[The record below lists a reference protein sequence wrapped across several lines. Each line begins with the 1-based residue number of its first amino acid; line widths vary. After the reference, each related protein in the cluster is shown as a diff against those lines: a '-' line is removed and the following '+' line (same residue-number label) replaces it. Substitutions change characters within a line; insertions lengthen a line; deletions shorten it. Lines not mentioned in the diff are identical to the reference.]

1 MMNRIFVVIMVG
13 FIALSFACTAP
24 PVTETE
30 GASDTLRAIEEEV
43 WQYTIDKSIPIRLK
57 LGLPI
62 EKLPEVTME
71 EAQRDADF
79 ADSMLEKLG
88 SITAEDLT
96 HEEWITLELLRWQAK
111 GTKEF
116 LKYYWLGFP
125 VTPYTSP
132 LGGVQQVFSKYQ
144 FKSKEDLDHYIVLA
158 EKVPQM
164 MSEIRAKLEGQAEK
178 GIRLPV
184 EEIGLVVPF
193 LGAFKG
199 DPPASLFYP
208 APERL
213 SELDESLVGAFQ
225 TRLEGVIKEQ
235 INPSVHQVVDLL
247 SGEYKDKAPKAVGL
261 QQYPQGEDF
270 YRFLVKFYTTMDVSP
285 EEVHQIGLDN
295 IEKVSAKMKAIRD
308 ELGFEGTQ
316 REFLEKLRKDPRF
329 YAKTPDEVG
338 ERLMS
343 FVAKMEDKIPANFSR
358 LPKASYGV
366 RRLDPSLEASLTFG
380 YYQWPTVADPE
391 GNYLY
396 NGSKLDERPLINAQG
411 LVYHELV
418 PGHHFHIALQFE
430 NEDLSEWRRQ
440 SLHGAFTEGWAE
452 YAANLGIELGL
463 YDDPYYKYGRYL
475 MEMMLSVRLVVDTG
489 MNFYGWER
497 TKAAELM
504 RANILESDTQIY
516 TETLRYSVDMPG
528 QALGYRM
535 GFLKI
540 SELREKAEKALG
552 DKFDIR
558 RFHAAVLE
566 SGSMPMTVLEKHIDW
581 YIYQEKQ
588 LD

>member
-1 MMNRIFVVIMVG
+1 MMKKSPAVI
-13 FIALSFACTAP
+13 IAVLVTMSFACAAP
-24 PVTETE
+24 ETTDTEE
-30 GASDTLRAIEEEV
+30 AADVLRAVEEEV
-43 WQYTIDKSIPIRLK
+43 WQDTVDQSIPIRLK

-62 EKLPEVTME
+62 ERLPEVTIE
-71 EAQRDADF
+71 RSQKDADF
-79 ADSMLEKLG
+79 AETILKKLA
-88 SITAEDLT
+88 SISGEDLT
-96 HEEWITLELLRWQAK
+96 HEEWLTLELLRWQAE
-111 GTKEF
+111 GTKDF
-116 LKYYWLGFP
+116 FRFYWLGFP
-125 VTPYTSP
+125 VTPYSTP
-132 LGGVQQVFSKYQ
+132 LGVVQQVFTKYP
-144 FKSKEDLDHYIVLA
+144 FETGEDLNHYIVLA
-158 EKVPQM
+158 EQVPGM
-164 MSEIRAKLEGQAEK
+164 MSEILAKLEGQGER
-178 GIRLPV
+178 GILLPV

-208 APERL
+208 SPDRL
-213 SELDESLVGAFQ
+213 SNLDESLVGDFQ
-225 TRLEGVIKEQ
+225 TRLGSVIRER
-235 INPSVHQVVDLL
+235 INPSVQQIVDLL
-247 SGEYKDKAPKAVGL
+247 SGEYKEQAPQAVGL
-261 QQYPQGEDF
+261 HQYPQGEEY
-270 YRFLVKFYTTMDVSP
+270 YRFLVRFHTTMEVSP
-285 EEVHQIGLDN
+285 EEIHQIGLDN
-295 IEKVSAKMKAIRD
+295 IQKVSEKMKVVRN

-316 REFLEKLRKDPRF
+316 KEFLEQLRGDPRF

-343 FVAKMEDKIPANFSR
+343 FVAKMQEKIPANFSR
-358 LPKASYGV
+358 LPKAPYGV
-366 RRLDPSLEASLTFG
+366 KRLDPSLEASMTFG
-380 YYQWPTVADPE
+380 YYQWPTVAEPQ

-430 NEDLSEWRRQ
+430 NEDHSEWRRQ

-452 YAANLGIELGL
+452 YAASLGMELGL

-504 RANILESDTQIY
+504 RENILESDTQIY
-516 TETLRYSVDMPG
+516 TETLRYSVDIPG

-535 GFLKI
+535 GYLKM
-540 SELREKAEKALG
+540 SELREKARQELG

-581 YIYQEKQ
+581 YIEKEKE
-588 LD
+588 

>member
-1 MMNRIFVVIMVG
+1 MMKKHLAI
-13 FIALSFACTAP
+13 IAALLITMSFACAAP
-24 PVTETE
+24 ETTDTENAAE
-30 GASDTLRAIEEEV
+30 LLRAVEEEV
-43 WQYTIDKSIPIRLK
+43 WQYTIDQSIPIRLK

-62 EKLPEVTME
+62 ERLPEFTLE
-71 EAQRDADF
+71 RAQKDADF
-79 ADSMLEKLG
+79 AEAILQKLEPI
-88 SITAEDLT
+88 SAEALT
-96 HEEWITLELLRWQAK
+96 HEEWITLELLRWQAE

-116 LKYYWLGFP
+116 VRFYWLGFP
-125 VTPYTSP
+125 VTPYSSP
-132 LGGVQQVFSKYQ
+132 LGAVQQVFSKYP
-144 FKSKEDLDHYIVLA
+144 FTSNGDLEHYVALA
-158 EKVPQM
+158 EQVPKL
-164 MSEIRAKLEGQAEK
+164 MSEIQAKLEGQAEK

-199 DPPASLFYP
+199 EPPASLFYP
-208 APERL
+208 APDRL
-213 SELDESLVGAFQ
+213 SDIEAPLVGDFQ
-225 TRLEGVIKEQ
+225 TRLEAIINDR
-235 INPSVHQVVDLL
+235 INPAVQQVVESL
-247 SGEYKDKAPKAVGL
+247 SGEYKEQAPQAVGL
-261 QQYPQGEDF
+261 HQYPQGKDY
-270 YRFLVKFYTTMDVSP
+270 YRFLVRFHTTMEVSP
-285 EEVHQIGLDN
+285 EEIHQIGLDN
-295 IEKVSAKMKAIRD
+295 MEKVSTKMKAVRD
-308 ELGFEGTQ
+308 ELGFEGSQ

-343 FVAKMEDKIPANFSR
+343 FVAKMEEEIPANFSR
-358 LPKASYGV
+358 LPQAPYGV
-366 RRLDPSLEASLTFG
+366 KRLDPSLEASMTFG
-380 YYQWPTVADPE
+380 YYQWPTVAEPQ

-452 YAANLGIELGL
+452 YAASLGMELGL

-504 RANILESDTQIY
+504 RENILESDTQIY
-516 TETLRYSVDMPG
+516 TETLRYSVDLPG

-535 GFLKI
+535 GYLKM
-540 SELREKAEKALG
+540 SELREKAKQALG
-552 DKFDIR
+552 DQFDIR
-558 RFHAAVLE
+558 RFHAAILE
-566 SGSMPMTVLEKHIDW
+566 SGSMPMTLLEKHMDW
-581 YIYQEKQ
+581 YIEKEMGE
-588 LD
+588 